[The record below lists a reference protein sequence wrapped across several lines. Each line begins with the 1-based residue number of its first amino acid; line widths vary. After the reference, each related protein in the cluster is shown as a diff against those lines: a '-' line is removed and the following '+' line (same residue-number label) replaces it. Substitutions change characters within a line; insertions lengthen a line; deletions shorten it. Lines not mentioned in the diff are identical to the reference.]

1 MNNYTPSR
9 IEQNVTIV
17 SYCVFSLHWLPR
29 DFTVI
34 LTCYVSL
41 QS

>member
-1 MNNYTPSR
+1 MLIAR
-9 IEQNVTIV
+9 MIV
-17 SYCVFSLHWLPR
+17 PGAAAPGELPGELPR

>member
-1 MNNYTPSR
+1 LPGRTAALTKS
-9 IEQNVTIV
+9 V
-17 SYCVFSLHWLPR
+17 SLHWLPR

-34 LTCYVSL
+34 LTCYMSL

>member
-1 MNNYTPSR
+1 LPGRTAALTKS
-9 IEQNVTIV
+9 V
-17 SYCVFSLHWLPR
+17 SLHWLPR

-34 LTCYVSL
+34 PTCYVSL